1 MPDDNKR
8 NFNKININLDDPN
21 MLGKLFDE
29 LLKNADFSGRVPSEP
44 LVLGLNITINRQQW
58 NGDTSAKDAGLEMQ
72 DEGEPGRVPNNDLLF
87 DIIDKDGEIDV
98 IAQMPRA
105 QKDKIRVFLEGRKLS
120 IYADGK
126 DGLFRKE
133 IDLPHPSA
141 SRKSFATLLNDVL
154 EIRLV
159 KTKRALKGRMEI
171 SLL

>member
-44 LVLGLNITINRQQW
+44 LVLGLNITINRQQLS
-58 NGDTSAKDAGLEMQ
+58 GDASAKEAGFEAPE
-72 DEGEPGRVPNNDLLF
+72 EGEPGHGPNNDLLF
-87 DIIDKDGEIDV
+87 DIIDREGEIDV

-105 QKDKIRVFLEGRKLS
+105 QKDKIRVFLEGRRLS
-120 IYADGK
+120 VYADGK

-154 EIRLV
+154 EIRLI
-159 KTKRALKGRMEI
+159 KTKRDLKGRMEI
-171 SLL
+171 GLL